1 MRVLTAPA
9 RSLTCRIW
17 MAASVPWVS
26 NIRRSCK
33 IIYVCSCS
41 SGFIIDY
48 GTGFRFLESLALTS
62 SLWTWAGLHRLRTAR
77 SCRNFRSFL
86 ASLESGSKPC
96 INLILNTLRGY
107 DRHRANPDWPDR
119 NIPVGGW
126 QLPFESFIGPDYK
139 TQIFEGLKIVE
150 HRYLVTEAVYRE
162 SRAALFVL
170 ANMTPPPEL
179 FFLGS

>member
-1 MRVLTAPA
+1 MYQLD
-9 RSLTCRIW
+9 
-17 MAASVPWVS
+17 S
-26 NIRRSCK
+26 N
-33 IIYVCSCS
+33 
-41 SGFIIDY
+41 
-48 GTGFRFLESLALTS
+48 TGFFHHFLFDLDFMDCSDPNNLSKVT
-62 SLWTWAGLHRLRTAR
+62 TVLRT
-77 SCRNFRSFL
+77 
-86 ASLESGSKPC
+86 
-96 INLILNTLRGY
+96 LNTLRGY
-107 DRHRANPDWPDR
+107 DRHSANPDWPDR

-179 FFLGS
+179 FFHGS